1 MPRHWI
7 LPLLLLLLLLLAA
20 CNPNRPPSAAL
31 TVNPLLLR
39 VQVSWLAADPEG
51 DAFSC
56 VLAFGD
62 GESVSIAN
70 CQGPQATTHTYAQ
83 AGNYTL
89 QLRLTDARGQTNKV
103 SRTVTLPARPLG
115 ACPAPPTPTR
125 VLSAPVVPEGV
136 AFHPELATVPGRLL
150 VRLPA
155 SGLGPAS
162 LAAAGVRLA
171 ARPLPGWAVIEVAP
185 GRERD
190 EAERLVASGAA
201 AYAQPVYRYRL
212 LAAPND
218 PYFNGHQAS
227 QFEQMRLTEGWDLL
241 RLGTCR
247 PIVAAVDAGADLNH
261 PDLAANLLPGYDFS
275 DNDDDPSDTDGHGTL
290 VAGVIGAVTN
300 NHLGVAGSSDNLAY
314 VLPVR
319 VFPNATSDVLAS
331 AIRWATDA
339 GAHVVN
345 LSLCILSNHDYNGDS
360 QLDCAAPSDSGIPDA
375 TIESALE
382 YAYNHGVLA
391 VAASG
396 NDGLNYVGYPA
407 SSPYTIAVG
416 SVDAA
421 SNRSSFSNYGSDLDF
436 TAPGEDVTNTVPNG
450 TYDTWSGTSFATPYV
465 AGELALYLGQH
476 YAVEGSLPSLNQ
488 ARTCFENNTNQA
500 ARNDQTGFGIPQAD
514 QFLNVL
520 DGSCYP

>member
-7 LPLLLLLLLLLAA
+7 PPLLLLLLLLLAA
-20 CNPNRPPSAAL
+20 CNPNRPPSAEL

-51 DAFSC
+51 DAFRC

-62 GESVSIAN
+62 GESVSIDN
-70 CQGPQATTHTYAQ
+70 CQGPQATAHTYAQ
-83 AGNYTL
+83 AGSYTL
-89 QLRLTDARGQTNKV
+89 RLRLTDVRGQTNEV
-103 SRTVTLPARPLG
+103 SRTVTLPARPPG

-162 LAAAGVRLA
+162 LAAAGVRVA

-185 GRERD
+185 GRERE

-241 RLGTCR
+241 RPGTCR

-314 VLPVR
+314 VLPVK

-345 LSLCILSNHDYNGDS
+345 LSLCVTDNSGTH
-360 QLDCAAPSDSGIPDA
+360 CADLRNNPDA
-375 TIESALE
+375 LIEDALS
-382 YAYNHGVLA
+382 YAYDHGVIA

-396 NDGLNYVGYPA
+396 NDGYSYVGYPA

-421 SNRSSFSNYGSDLDF
+421 SNRSSFSNYGSNLDF
-436 TAPGEDVTNTVPNG
+436 VAPGENVTNTFLNDNYG
-450 TYDTWSGTSFATPYV
+450 TGSGTSFATPYL

-514 QFLNVL
+514 RFLDVL